1 MPSCEKLPGAREV
14 AMRYIAELAKEVE
27 RDPELARRIKE
38 DPAKALQ
45 ELARP
50 EPLKSDVWIYR
61 MVVGVLGL
69 IGLVA
74 VLGAIL
80 LTAMG
85 KGGDQIPGVV
95 TALGSAAIGALAG
108 LLAPSPRE

>member
-1 MPSCEKLPGAREV
+1 
-14 AMRYIAELAKEVE
+14 MRYIAELAEAVE
-27 RDPELARRIKE
+27 RDSELVRRIQEDPVKTLQGLARLN
-38 DPAKALQ
+38 PLQ
-45 ELARP
+45 
-50 EPLKSDVWIYR
+50 SDVWIYR
-61 MVVGVLGL
+61 MVVGALAL

-85 KGGDQIPGVV
+85 KGGDQIPAVV

>member
-1 MPSCEKLPGAREV
+1 MRETPRSEEV
-14 AMRYIAELAKEVE
+14 AMRYIAELAEAVE
-27 RDPELARRIKE
+27 RDSELVRRIQE
-38 DPAKALQ
+38 DPVKALRD
-45 ELARP
+45 LARP

-61 MVVGVLGL
+61 MVVGALGL

-80 LTAMG
+80 LAT
-85 KGGDQIPGVV
+85 KGGGQIPDVV

>member
-1 MPSCEKLPGAREV
+1 MRETPRSEEV
-14 AMRYIAELAKEVE
+14 AMRYIAELAEAVE
-27 RDPELARRIKE
+27 RDSELVRRIQE
-38 DPAKALQ
+38 DPVKALRD
-45 ELARP
+45 LARP

-61 MVVGVLGL
+61 MVVGALGL

-85 KGGDQIPGVV
+85 KGGDQIPAVV

>member
-1 MPSCEKLPGAREV
+1 MRETPRSEEV
-14 AMRYIAELAKEVE
+14 AMRYIAELAEAVE
-27 RDPELARRIKE
+27 RDSELARRIQENPVKVLR
-38 DPAKALQ
+38 DLAPKPLQ
-45 ELARP
+45 
-50 EPLKSDVWIYR
+50 SDVWIYR
-61 MVVGVLGL
+61 MVVGALGL

-80 LTAMG
+80 LAT
-85 KGGDQIPGVV
+85 KGGGQIPDVV

>member
-1 MPSCEKLPGAREV
+1 MRETPRSEEV
-14 AMRYIAELAKEVE
+14 AMRYIAELAEAVK
-27 RDPELARRIKE
+27 RDSELARRIQE
-38 DPAKALQ
+38 DPVNVLEDLAPKPLQ
-45 ELARP
+45 
-50 EPLKSDVWIYR
+50 SDVWIYR
-61 MVVGVLGL
+61 MVVGTLGL

-85 KGGDQIPGVV
+85 RGGDQIPGVV